1 MLLQWKIVIKVQTK
15 IRECIWDN
23 PHDLG
28 FWHLYTSRDAS
39 RLRCRLRLVRCQI
52 QAAKLH
58 LIQDNTA

>member
-1 MLLQWKIVIKVQTK
+1 MT
-15 IRECIWDN
+15 
-23 PHDLG
+23 LG
-28 FWHLYTSRDAS
+28 FGILYTSRDAS